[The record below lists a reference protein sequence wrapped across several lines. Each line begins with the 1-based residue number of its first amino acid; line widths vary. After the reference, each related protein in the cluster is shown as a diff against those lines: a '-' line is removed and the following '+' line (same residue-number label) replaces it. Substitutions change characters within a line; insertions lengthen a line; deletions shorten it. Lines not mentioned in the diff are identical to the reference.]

1 MATAWPRTAHHLILA
16 AHMLEL
22 LSTSRRALWAGLL
35 FAVAAVGTAVPA
47 AAQFRPLEPL
57 DWRALST
64 SYTAEVGG
72 GVYTGQRASLAGT
85 TGRLLELG
93 TFRASWNLN
102 RVTLEIGGTALW
114 VFHEESVFA
123 DPLGE
128 IRPAQNGR
136 RVDTGDYRVSTVVQ
150 LTHPG
155 SREAVALRFG
165 IRLPTTDNLQGL
177 GRDATDFFSTV
188 SGHWAGDVIDL
199 SGELGLGI
207 NGTRYTHN
215 EQVDVLLFGLT
226 ARYAV
231 GQRLALQ
238 LQGMGQHDTRPNPE
252 WRGNEDL
259 GEARAGVVVGGKRWI
274 SVSAVRGWT
283 PASPDFGV
291 VVQLGTRF

>member
-1 MATAWPRTAHHLILA
+1 MPHRSFPCARLLLA
-16 AHMLEL
+16 G
-22 LSTSRRALWAGLL
+22 SI
-35 FAVAAVGTAVPA
+35 FVAAAAGTAAPA
-47 AAQFRPLEPL
+47 AGQFRPLEPL
-57 DWRALST
+57 DWRALS
-64 SYTAEVGG
+64 SPYTAELGG
-72 GVYTGQRASLAGT
+72 GFYTGQRASLAGT

-102 RVTLEIGGTALW
+102 RVTLEVGGTALW
-114 VFHEESVFA
+114 VFHEQSVFA
-123 DPLGE
+123 DPFGE
-128 IRPAQNGR
+128 VRPARDGR

-155 SREAVALRFG
+155 SPAAVALRFG

-188 SGHWAGDVIDL
+188 AGRWADDVLDL

-207 NGTRYTHN
+207 NGTRYSHN

-231 GQRLALQ
+231 APHLALQ

-259 GEARAGVVVGGKRWI
+259 GEARAGVVVGRKRWI

-291 VVQLGTRF
+291 AVQLGTRF

>member
-1 MATAWPRTAHHLILA
+1 MHSLRLSPRVLATTLAAAAVLATAA
-16 AHMLEL
+16 
-22 LSTSRRALWAGLL
+22 
-35 FAVAAVGTAVPA
+35 PA

-57 DWRALST
+57 DWRALGT
-64 SYTAEVGG
+64 RYTAEVGG

-85 TGRLLELG
+85 SGRLLELG
-93 TFRASWNLN
+93 TFRASWNLD

-114 VFHEESVFA
+114 LFHEESVFA

-128 IRPAQNGR
+128 IRPAHNGR

-155 SREAVALRFG
+155 SPTAVALRFG
-165 IRLPTTDNLQGL
+165 VRLPTTDNLQGL

-188 SGHWAGDVIDL
+188 AGRWARGPMDL

-226 ARYAV
+226 TRYVVMPKVAI
-231 GQRLALQ
+231 Q

-259 GEARAGVVVGGKRWI
+259 GEARAGVVVGQDRWI
-274 SVSAVRGWT
+274 AVSAVRGWT
-283 PASPDFGV
+283 PASPDLGL